1 MTTASYWIQELRENY
16 RNYRPESYFRVQQ
29 ILNYLRSTGII
40 NEIPDDEY
48 DEIYDIETEVHE
60 NKKKFM
66 AA

>member
-48 DEIYDIETEVHE
+48 DEIYDIETEVHD
-60 NKKKFM
+60 NKSRF

>member
-29 ILNYLRSTGII
+29 ILNYLRNTGII

-60 NKKKFM
+60 NKSRF

>member
-29 ILNYLRSTGII
+29 ILDYLRSTGII

-60 NKKKFM
+60 NKSRF

>member
-60 NKKKFM
+60 NKSRF